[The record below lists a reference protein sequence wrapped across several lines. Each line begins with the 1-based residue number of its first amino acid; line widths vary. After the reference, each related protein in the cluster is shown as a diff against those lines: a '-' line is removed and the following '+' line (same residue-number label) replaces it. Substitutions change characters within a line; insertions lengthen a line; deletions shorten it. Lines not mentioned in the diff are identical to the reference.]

1 MSLKQRSISVPG
13 FRLASRI
20 TLHRSMPQN
29 SQDSLVPE
37 MWKADEGGMGKP
49 RNESYTWETES
60 CCHGH
65 IKASIG

>member
-1 MSLKQRSISVPG
+1 
-13 FRLASRI
+13 
-20 TLHRSMPQN
+20 MPQN

-37 MWKADEGGMGKP
+37 MWKADEVGMGKP

-65 IKASIG
+65 MKASIV